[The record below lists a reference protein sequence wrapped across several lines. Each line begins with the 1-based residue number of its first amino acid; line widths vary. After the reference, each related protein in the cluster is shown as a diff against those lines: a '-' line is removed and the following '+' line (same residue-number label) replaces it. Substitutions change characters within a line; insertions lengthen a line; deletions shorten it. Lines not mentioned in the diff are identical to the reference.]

1 MRPTKEESSLLSPE
15 FDDRWT
21 SYFANA
27 SDKPVMEVLQVAIVR
42 WVQVQLNSS

>member
-1 MRPTKEESSLLSPE
+1 MRPTKEELSLLSPE

-27 SDKPVMEVLQVAIVR
+27 SDKPVMEVLAIAR